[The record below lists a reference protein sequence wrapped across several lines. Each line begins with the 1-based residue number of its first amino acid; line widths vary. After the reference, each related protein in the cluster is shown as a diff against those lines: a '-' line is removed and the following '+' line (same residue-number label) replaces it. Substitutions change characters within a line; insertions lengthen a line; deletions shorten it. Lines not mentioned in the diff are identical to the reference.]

1 MAVQGWMFSNKE
13 NNADDEATRLLS
25 YRTLGTRMS
34 QVDDILK
41 RKTEAALFALDE
53 EETGKQESNEELDAT
68 KDLQRKEKIVKEL
81 LKKVKKR
88 RKLVRSYS
96 YFSWFCAFFACFLGN
111 LYIKAQLNEH
121 LFSVDESIKNRIV
134 DILPIGNIG
143 SNAQFYDWMLQVV
156 VDVFEDSVCGNGV
169 CEPPLEYPGMGRF
182 GCAVDCGLYPQ
193 RTSLRIDVQ
202 TAWTAGIPGLD
213 FAGFNM
219 TTAGD
224 PPVKFTYNIYSET
237 MGAYLLAT
245 DATQVSVTVDVPD
258 GNLRLELYQ
267 VGLVSPD
274 TPGRYL
280 STYGGIAPSTMV
292 AARKRFDYQYG
303 DAAEAIATA
312 AAVNR
317 KLHSYCTSDPNN
329 ASAQCKGAYSPE
341 VTGVLLRNM
350 YGLTGNV
357 SMIGNGKDRQN
368 LVTFPFC
375 ALSPPSSA
383 ADAQL
388 DTSFCNAAGSS
399 STSKCYNASILAQRF
414 VCPGSYSFSLW
425 AFGPPRNV
433 TVKPLRTPPIRTLTP
448 YNNVIGGIIVT
459 QYIRKTVQCPYQNSE
474 SISTLTGRFS
484 CQAADLAEVPFG
496 IDPVFL
502 PSSQLYN
509 GKLTARDFY
518 TNQEMFKGTDDPLSF
533 YPHQWDNGNQKAEVF
548 ISPESVGLYKLFFDS
563 RLSAAKARQLVQFM
577 KDGMF
582 LNNKTDWIEM
592 EIITYNADFNL
603 FGILTVQFRWNLGGS
618 TLWNYQYNTALLS
631 PYEGTKGLI
640 SISFD
645 IIFGAMLFADIIREC
660 RDIYNCYLRE
670 NLINGYIMKFWNWVE
685 WTHFG
690 LLLSGFFFWISY
702 NQYIAAIGFK
712 SDYPVLRDLD
722 APARFFATDPLNEF
736 DLLDFTIKMRKLSDL
751 KNFWTAL
758 SCVNILLFVM
768 RFLKVLDFQPRMSL
782 ITRTLQL
789 ASVDLGH
796 YLTLFSIILIGYA
809 TIGTVLLGERL
820 KQFQTFGDACA
831 ALFMILM
838 AWEPQTM
845 YTSMSTATNQAK
857 IGATII
863 SFQIF
868 FWSWVLIAT
877 FIMLNIVLAIIVEA
891 FSHIKASLKEAPTI
905 TAESLSV
912 WRQTMR
918 MLSNRLLGREWL
930 ISDKELEKVLIAHD
944 RSFQSRK
951 NFLKS
956 VGQIRGTIKS
966 RCVRIPGG
974 LQVSDRDLEKLLQGH
989 ACTGRKSVLS
999 KAKNF
1004 LRQNRNP
1011 RPRSASQSSRRFS
1024 MTSFTNSKEDGIDIA
1039 EDHGYC
1045 PPIPV
1050 ADLMNRYG
1058 EVVVDG
1064 QDDEEML
1071 RLLQTENI
1079 KREMALYATQDKIR
1093 EHVET
1098 VVETLDSMID
1108 FVLPTD
1114 EIKKLREARLE
1125 ARNQEAKLGSKNLR
1139 GKANYIFDGILRVV
1153 VVAAKRLPKLD
1164 LFSESDPYC
1173 VLILEEKTAHK
1184 GSSQT
1189 VLAATDTRMNDPN
1202 PIWNSEHEFPLQ
1214 CTDETSL
1221 VAAMLDRDEVGSDEM
1236 IGMIRI
1242 SMSDLPVDEEVDRWY
1257 RLRNDASPNLTKR
1270 ALVRLKICLI
1280 PTKADSDEVNTPAK
1294 RQKANDPTLSRPRR
1308 SSEIEGELLWLKER
1322 LSTAADGCQP
1332 KCRGILEV
1340 TVVSAQNLP
1349 KRGKIFTKL
1358 SLCDPYMKV
1367 AYNDIEFVSIVRKN
1381 TYCPEWGQSFAFD
1394 LEDISSVGPLRV
1406 TVMDWNKYSQHE
1418 LIGVVEITEDQIHHI
1433 LFETYTDW
1441 NQQHTFPI
1449 LKNEL
1454 PVVGFDGKIAQVALS
1469 FRCTARRIG
1478 GVQGSFDAI
1487 DVVAS
1492 DPEPVITC
1500 DLLGCNGD
1508 LNGDGAGSSRRSSNA
1523 DSRHGD
1529 DAFRNPSGNGADIDK
1544 EMKVFDDVRATR
1556 KSEPRNGCSLADRYR
1571 MASRLVSNLGAAR
1584 PQDFRESIAIVESP
1598 RCLKATLHQ
1607 GPSNVQVSLPE
1618 WSDCDGSAAVR
1629 RRRRQGPR
1637 KNTPASRRAAALEK
1651 DVEGDDTA
1659 SDSW

>member
-1 MAVQGWMFSNKE
+1 MTSHSHA
-13 NNADDEATRLLS
+13 
-25 YRTLGTRMS
+25 
-34 QVDDILK
+34 
-41 RKTEAALFALDE
+41 
-53 EETGKQESNEELDAT
+53 
-68 KDLQRKEKIVKEL
+68 
-81 LKKVKKR
+81 
-88 RKLVRSYS
+88 
-96 YFSWFCAFFACFLGN
+96 
-111 LYIKAQLNEH
+111 
-121 LFSVDESIKNRIV
+121 
-134 DILPIGNIG
+134 GNIG

-182 GCAVDCGLYPQ
+182 GCAADCGLYPQ

-202 TAWTAGIPGLD
+202 TSWTAGIPGIDLS
-213 FAGFNM
+213 GFNM
-219 TTAGD
+219 AAAGD
-224 PPVKFTYNIYSET
+224 PPVKFTYNVYSET
-237 MGAYLLAT
+237 MGAYLLAA
-245 DATQVSVTVDVPD
+245 DATQASVTVDAPD

-280 STYGGIAPSTMV
+280 STYGGVAPSTMV

-312 AAVNR
+312 AAVNQ

-329 ASAQCKGAYSPE
+329 ASAQCKGTYDPE
-341 VTGVLLRNM
+341 VMRETLHNM

-357 SMIGNGKDRQN
+357 SRIGIGKDRQN
-368 LVTFPFC
+368 IVAFPFC

-383 ADAQL
+383 AYAQL
-388 DTSFCNAAGSS
+388 DTSLCAAGGGGSS
-399 STSKCYNASILAQRF
+399 ASRCYNASILAQRF
-414 VCPGSYSFSLW
+414 QCPGSYSFSLW

-433 TVKPLRTPPIRTLTP
+433 TVKPLRSPPSRTLTP
-448 YNNVIGGIIVT
+448 FNNVIGGIIVT
-459 QYIRKTVQCPYQNSE
+459 QYSRKTVSCPYQNSE
-474 SISTLTGRFS
+474 SISTLTGKFS
-484 CQAADLAEVPFG
+484 CQAIDRAEVPFG

-502 PSSQLYN
+502 PCSQLYN
-509 GKLTARDFY
+509 GKLSARDFY
-518 TNQEMFKGTDDPLSF
+518 SDQEMFNGTDDPLSF
-533 YPHQWDNGNQKAEVF
+533 YPHQWDNGNQNFKKAEAL
-548 ISPESVGLYKLFFDS
+548 ISAESVGLYKLFFDS
-563 RLSAAKARQLVQFM
+563 RLSAAKSRQMVQFM

-582 LNNKTDWIEM
+582 LNNRTDWIEM

-645 IIFGAMLFADIIREC
+645 IIFGAMLLADIIREC
-660 RDIYNCYLRE
+660 RDIYNCILRE

-690 LLLSGFFFWISY
+690 LLVSGFFFWTAY
-702 NQYIAAIGFK
+702 NQYIAAVAFK
-712 SDYPVLRDLD
+712 SEYPVLKDLE

-736 DLLDFTIKMRKLSDL
+736 DLLDFTIKMRKLSEL

-782 ITRTLQL
+782 ITRTLRL

-857 IGATII
+857 IGATIV

-912 WRQTMR
+912 WRQTVR
-918 MLSNRLLGREWL
+918 MFSNRVLGREWL

-974 LQVSDRDLEKLLQGH
+974 LQVSDRDLEKLLHGH

-999 KAKNF
+999 RAKSF

-1011 RPRSASQSSRRFS
+1011 KPRSVSQSSRRIS
-1024 MTSFTNSKEDGIDIA
+1024 MTSFANTKEDGIDIA

-1050 ADLMNRYG
+1050 ADLMTRYG

-1098 VVETLDSMID
+1098 VVETLDSMVD
-1108 FVLPTD
+1108 FVLPTE
-1114 EIKKLREARLE
+1114 EIKNLREARLE
-1125 ARNQEAKLGSKNLR
+1125 ARNQKAKLGSKNLR
-1139 GKANYIFDGILRVV
+1139 VKANYIFDGILSVV

-1189 VLAATDTRMNDPN
+1189 VLAATDTCMNDPN
-1202 PIWNSEHEFPLQ
+1202 PIWNSEHEFRLQ
-1214 CTDETSL
+1214 CTAETSL

-1280 PTKADSDEVNTPAK
+1280 STKADSDEAKAPVK
-1294 RQKANDPTLSRPRR
+1294 RQKANDMNSSRPRR
-1308 SSEIEGELLWLKER
+1308 SSEIEGELLWLKEC
-1322 LSTAADGCQP
+1322 LTSTAGGFQP
-1332 KCRGILEV
+1332 KCRGTLEV
-1340 TVVSAQNLP
+1340 TVVSALNLP

-1381 TYCPEWGQSFAFD
+1381 TYSPEWGQSFAFD
-1394 LEDISSVGPLRV
+1394 LEDISCFGPLRV
-1406 TVMDWNKYSQHE
+1406 TVMDWNRYSQHE
-1418 LIGVVEITEDQIHHI
+1418 LIGVVDITEDQIHHI
-1433 LFETYTDW
+1433 LFETFTDW

-1449 LKNEL
+1449 LKNGL
-1454 PVVGFDGKIAQVALS
+1454 PVVGFDGKIAHAALS
-1469 FRCTARRIG
+1469 FRCTARRTG
-1478 GVQGSFDAI
+1478 GVPVTIDAI
-1487 DVVAS
+1487 ESAAPGS
-1492 DPEPVITC
+1492 DPDITC

-1508 LNGDGAGSSRRSSNA
+1508 LNGDGTFSSRRSSTA
-1523 DSRHGD
+1523 DSRQEC
-1529 DAFRNPSGNGADIDK
+1529 DAFRSPSVNGIDIDTGV
-1544 EMKVFDDVRATR
+1544 EFPNDIGITR
-1556 KSEPRNGCSLADRYR
+1556 IPELRSGRSLADRYR
-1571 MASRLVSNLGAAR
+1571 MASRLVPNLGAVR
-1584 PQDFRESIAIVESP
+1584 PQNFRE
-1598 RCLKATLHQ
+1598 
-1607 GPSNVQVSLPE
+1607 
-1618 WSDCDGSAAVR
+1618 
-1629 RRRRQGPR
+1629 
-1637 KNTPASRRAAALEK
+1637 
-1651 DVEGDDTA
+1651 
-1659 SDSW
+1659 